1 MKRMGGTAFLLSMG
15 LLVGCG
21 PAADGSGGTEEGSS
35 AAAPMEATAAPDVF
49 WNSATI
55 YFLLT
60 DRFRNGD
67 PTNDGAGR
75 PDDAALLRGFEG
87 GDLAGVLD
95 MLRAGYFD
103 ELGVSA
109 LWMTPFTEQ
118 IRGGVD
124 EGTGRSYGYHG
135 YWAKD
140 WTAVEPSL
148 GTADDLRAVVD
159 EAHARGIRVI
169 MDAVINHPGAG
180 TDLDE
185 PWPSDW
191 IRLEPPCT
199 YRDYETTVTCNLV
212 PELPDFLTESTDAV
226 ELPGFLVEKW
236 SAEGRL
242 DQEQAELDAFFERT
256 GYPRAPRYYVMKW
269 LTDWVREY
277 GFDGYRVDTAKHF
290 EEQVSAELAVEARQA
305 FDDWKAAHPD
315 QVLDDRPF
323 WMMAEVYNYELR
335 HGRDFSFGDRTV
347 DFYDF
352 GYDALIN
359 FGFKGRAGG
368 DLDAMYTDYAAALR
382 TGALQGLSTVNYA
395 SSHDDGGPLDRE
407 REQPYRTGTALLLAP
422 GAAQIYYGDELA
434 RPLVVDGAEGDAN
447 LRSFMNWE
455 ALDAAG
461 GAALLEHW
469 RALGRFRAAHPAV
482 GAGAHRRLQTE
493 PYVFART
500 LDQDGATDRV
510 VVGLDLPE
518 GDKTLPVGDVF
529 ADGEAVVDAY
539 TGTAATVEGGAVT
552 LSTPAGVVLLEIRSA
567 EEG

>member
-1 MKRMGGTAFLLSMG
+1 MTSVRGTALLFTMG
-15 LLVGCG
+15 LLIGCD
-21 PAADGSGGTEEGSS
+21 PAEEPGAGGAESE
-35 AAAPMEATAAPDVF
+35 AATPVEASAAPDVF

-67 PTNDGAGR
+67 PSNDGGGR

-87 GDLAGVLD
+87 GDLAGVLE

-103 ELGVSA
+103 ALGVRA

-212 PELPDFLTESTDAV
+212 PELPDFLTESDAPV

-242 DQEQAELDAFFERT
+242 DREQAELDAFFERT
-256 GYPRAPRYYVMKW
+256 GHPRAPRYYVMKW

-290 EEQVSAELAVEARQA
+290 EEGISAELAAEARQA

-335 HGRDFSFGDRTV
+335 HGRDFGFGDRTV
-347 DFYDF
+347 DFYDH

-359 FGFKGRAGG
+359 FGFKGRARD
-368 DLDAMYTDYAAALR
+368 DLDAMYADYAAALR
-382 TGALQGLSTVNYA
+382 TGPLQGLSTVNYA

-407 REQPYRTGTALLLAP
+407 RAQPYRTGTALLLAP

-447 LRSFMNWE
+447 LRSFMNWD
-455 ALDAAG
+455 ALDESG
-461 GAALLEHW
+461 GEAAALLEHW
-469 RALGRFRAAHPAV
+469 RTLGRFRAAHPAV
-482 GAGAHRRLQTE
+482 GAGAHARLQAE
-493 PYVFART
+493 PYVFSRT
-500 LDQDGATDRV
+500 LDHDGVNDRV
-510 VVGLDLPE
+510 VVAIDLPAGE
-518 GDKTLPVGDVF
+518 KTVPVGDVF
-529 ADGEAVVDAY
+529 ADGQGVVDAY
-539 TGTAATVEGGAVT
+539 TGTTATVAAGAVT
-552 LSTPAGVVLLEIRSA
+552 LDTPSPIVLLEA
-567 EEG
+567 AGGN

>member
-1 MKRMGGTAFLLSMG
+1 MTSVRGTALLFTMG
-15 LLVGCG
+15 LLIGCD
-21 PAADGSGGTEEGSS
+21 PAEEPGAGGAESE
-35 AAAPMEATAAPDVF
+35 AAAPVEASAAPDVF

-67 PTNDGAGR
+67 PSNDGGGR

-87 GDLAGVLD
+87 GDLAGVLE

-103 ELGVSA
+103 ALGVRA

-212 PELPDFLTESTDAV
+212 PELPDFLTESDAPV

-242 DQEQAELDAFFERT
+242 ERERAELDAFFERT
-256 GYPRAPRYYVMKW
+256 GHPRAPRYYVMKW

-290 EEQVSAELAVEARQA
+290 EEGISAELAAEARQA

-335 HGRDFSFGDRTV
+335 HGRDFGFGDRTV
-347 DFYDF
+347 DFYDH

-359 FGFKGRAGG
+359 FGFKGRARD
-368 DLDAMYTDYAAALR
+368 DLDAMYADYAAALR
-382 TGALQGLSTVNYA
+382 TGPLQGLSTVNYA

-407 REQPYRTGTALLLAP
+407 RAQPYRTGTALLLAP

-447 LRSFMNWE
+447 LRSFMNWD
-455 ALDAAG
+455 ALDESG
-461 GAALLEHW
+461 GEAAALLEHW
-469 RALGRFRAAHPAV
+469 RTLGRFRAAHPAV
-482 GAGAHRRLQTE
+482 GAGAHARLQAE
-493 PYVFART
+493 PYVFSRT
-500 LDQDGATDRV
+500 LDHDGVNDRV
-510 VVGLDLPE
+510 VVAIDLPAGE
-518 GDKTLPVGDVF
+518 KTVPVGDVF
-529 ADGEAVVDAY
+529 ADGQGVVDAY
-539 TGTAATVEGGAVT
+539 TGTTATVAAGAVT
-552 LSTPAGVVLLEIRSA
+552 LDTPSPIVLLEA
-567 EEG
+567 AGGN